1 MAAPKKAAAARGS
14 TLSLSAPVPSD
25 VFEKYQVAGRQ
36 SGPAFSSFL
45 ERDALREK
53 RRKSRRN
60 TLIVS
65 LVVHGIAL
73 GGLLVYSLW
82 DVDQLW
88 GPSVKV
94 KVYSQKAVPAAVA
107 APAPPAPSPP
117 PSR

>member
-1 MAAPKKAAAARGS
+1 M
-14 TLSLSAPVPSD
+14 
-25 VFEKYQVAGRQ
+25 FEKYQVQGHRT
-36 SGPAFSSFL
+36 GPAFSSFL
-45 ERDALREK
+45 ERDAAREK

-73 GGLLVYSLW
+73 GALVLYSLW

-94 KVYSQKAVPAAVA
+94 KVYSHSAVPAAVA
-107 APAPPAPSPP
+107 APTLRERQAPPI
-117 PSR
+117 R